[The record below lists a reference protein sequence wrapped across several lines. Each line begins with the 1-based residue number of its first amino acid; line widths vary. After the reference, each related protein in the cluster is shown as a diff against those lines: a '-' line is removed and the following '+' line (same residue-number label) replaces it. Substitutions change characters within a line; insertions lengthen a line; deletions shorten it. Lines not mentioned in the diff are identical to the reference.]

1 MLTGLLHPEALK
13 ARRQEWLNS
22 LRNDSQETGGL
33 PILAIVLIALSW
45 SLCFILFFNK
55 LFTNAGMLLLLSFP
69 PNKKSS
75 QGGLEFSSVTVRE
88 FETDLIHNTIREDEY
103 REKPEISQIKSRN
116 KIENFAA
123 NIEYN

>member
-1 MLTGLLHPEALK
+1 
-13 ARRQEWLNS
+13 
-22 LRNDSQETGGL
+22 
-33 PILAIVLIALSW
+33 
-45 SLCFILFFNK
+45 
-55 LFTNAGMLLLLSFP
+55 MLLLLSFP

-88 FETDLIHNTIREDEY
+88 FETDPIHNTIREDEY
-103 REKPEISQIKSRN
+103 REEPEILQIKSRN

>member
-1 MLTGLLHPEALK
+1 MLTGLFHPEALK
-13 ARRQEWLNS
+13 VRRQEWLNF

-88 FETDLIHNTIREDEY
+88 FETDPIHNTIREDEY